1 MNKDDFIILR
11 NSITMRQVVGYYGF
25 CITRKGKNSFIRC
38 PLHAGGSERT
48 PSMIIYEG
56 FRGFYCRGCG
66 QGGDV
71 TKFVEL
77 YEGVTQKEAA
87 LLLSQ
92 RFGVSISENEDI
104 PTETLRKA
112 QQAVLA
118 QQWVLARQAEIKSEL
133 PSLASKISTY
143 EAVALTAE
151 PFGEIWMYVQNEL
164 PLLKGR
170 WETLFGDLKRID

>member
-1 MNKDDFIILR
+1 MTKEDFYILR
-11 NSITMRQVVGYYGF
+11 NSITMHQVANHYGF
-25 CITRKGKNSFIRC
+25 RIIRKGKSNFIRC

-87 LLLSQ
+87 LILSQ
-92 RFGVSISENEDI
+92 RFGVPISENEEV
-104 PTETLRKA
+104 PEETRQKA
-112 QQAVLA
+112 QIAVKETQRELI
-118 QQWVLARQAEIKSEL
+118 RQSEIRAELVKIGGQIRAYEL
-133 PSLASKISTY
+133 VT
-143 EAVALTAE
+143 LTAE
-151 PFGEIWMYVQNEL
+151 PFGEVWMYVKNEL
-164 PLLKGR
+164 PLLIGR
-170 WETLFGDLKRID
+170 WETLFGELKRID